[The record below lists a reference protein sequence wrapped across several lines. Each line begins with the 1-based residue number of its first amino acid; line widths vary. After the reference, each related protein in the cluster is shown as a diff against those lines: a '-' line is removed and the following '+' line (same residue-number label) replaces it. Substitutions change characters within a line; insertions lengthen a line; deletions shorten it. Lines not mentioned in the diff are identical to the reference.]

1 MKLLIVDDHAVVR
14 EGLAAMLRHA
24 EAITEVLQADS
35 GEAGIALAKS
45 HPDLAVVMLDLAMPG
60 MAGTAAILAFG
71 AARPDVPIIV
81 ISASEHPSDAQDAL
95 DAGALG
101 YVPKSASPKT
111 ILLALNLV
119 LAGEMYLPPLLL
131 GTGALSQND
140 RRTPA
145 LPPLTDRQADVLA
158 MLAKGESNKGI
169 ANALRLSDKT
179 VKAHVTAIFKALNV
193 SNRTQAAHRAR
204 EAGLIK

>member
-1 MKLLIVDDHAVVR
+1 M
-14 EGLAAMLRHA
+14 
-24 EAITEVLQADS
+24 
-35 GEAGIALAKS
+35 
-45 HPDLAVVMLDLAMPG
+45 
-60 MAGTAAILAFG
+60 
-71 AARPDVPIIV
+71 PIIV
-81 ISASEHPSDAQDAL
+81 ISASEHPNDAQQAL

-131 GTGALSQND
+131 GTGALSQGE
-140 RRTPA
+140 RRTPT

-158 MLAKGESNKGI
+158 MLVKGESNKGI
-169 ANALRLSDKT
+169 ANALSLSDKT

>member
-14 EGLAAMLRHA
+14 EGLAAMMHQVDS
-24 EAITEVLQADS
+24 ITEVLQAAT
-35 GEAGIALAKS
+35 GEAGIAIARS

-60 MAGTAAILAFG
+60 MAGKAAILAFG
-71 AARPDVPIIV
+71 EARPDVPIIV
-81 ISASEHPSDAQDAL
+81 ISASEHPSDVQQAL

-131 GTGALSQND
+131 GSGTLIGSERSPVN
-140 RRTPA
+140 
-145 LPPLTDRQADVLA
+145 LPPLTERQADVLA
-158 MLAKGESNKGI
+158 MLAKGASNKVI
-169 ANALRLSDKT
+169 AKALNLSDKT
-179 VKAHVTAIFKALNV
+179 VKAHVTAIFRALNV
-193 SNRTQAAHRAR
+193 NNRTEAAHRAR
-204 EAGLIK
+204 EAGMVR

>member
-1 MKLLIVDDHAVVR
+1 MKLLIIDDHAVVR

-24 EAITEVLQADS
+24 GAITEVLQADS
-35 GEAGIALAKS
+35 GEAGLALAKT
-45 HPDLAVVMLDLAMPG
+45 HADLAVIMLDLAMPG

-71 AARPDVPIIV
+71 DARPDVPIIV
-81 ISASEHPSDAQDAL
+81 LTASEHPADVQNAL

-111 ILLALNLV
+111 ILAALNMV

-131 GTGALSQND
+131 GANTAQNSQD
-140 RRTPA
+140 RRGGLA
-145 LPPLTDRQADVLA
+145 QLTERQTDVLA
-158 MLAKGESNKGI
+158 MLAKGQSNKGI

-193 SNRTQAAHRAR
+193 SNRTQAAHVAR
-204 EAGLIK
+204 EAGLV

>member
-14 EGLAAMLRHA
+14 EGLAAMLHHA
-24 EAITEVLQADS
+24 ENVTEVLQADN

-60 MAGTAAILAFG
+60 MAGTAAIQAFG
-71 AARPDVPIIV
+71 EARPDLPIIV
-81 ISASEHPSDAQDAL
+81 LSASEHPGDAQAAL

-131 GTGALSQND
+131 GTGALLQ
-140 RRTPA
+140 RTTAP
-145 LPPLTDRQADVLA
+145 PPLTDRQADVLD
-158 MLAKGESNKGI
+158 MLAKGESNKAI
-169 ANALRLSDKT
+169 AKALHLSDKT

-193 SNRTQAAHRAR
+193 NNRTQAAHRAR
-204 EAGLIK
+204 ETGLVK